1 MLAGRYCNALLAAS
15 LLAASTASAQTPP
28 SAPAP
33 KAPTERV
40 GFVGCRSVGQV
51 GLIDPPRG
59 ESKVVSAPAEVAQK
73 LAYYQAK
80 EGFGVLA
87 PRGWHC
93 FSIYGSGG
101 SSLFVSP
108 NPIKNSE
115 LFSTDGVG
123 FTGDVIQASVSYG
136 DTSGRFEV
144 ARIVARIFPAYKRW
158 VQSVI
163 AEGFNPDVQY
173 VFGPFPSDTLYA
185 LRTNFVA
192 FETPAYTHGLGTESR
207 LIANAQPIRGVALL
221 YGREPTLLQVSVR
234 LPENQS
240 ELLGPI
246 LLQVQADTARTEAP
260 SIPAN

>member
-15 LLAASTASAQTPP
+15 LLAASSASAQTAP
-28 SAPAP
+28 SESAA
-33 KAPTERV
+33 KAPTQRV
-40 GFVGCRSVGQV
+40 DFVGCRSVGQV

-59 ESKVVSAPAEVAQK
+59 ESKVISVPAEAAQK